1 MTLGDRL
8 DDRQPQPAASR
19 AAGRASSPE
28 PLRRLP
34 VLVRFETS
42 ATIGQTEPDRGGI
55 GISDKAYGTSRRQ
68 IAQRVVDEVA
78 QRRHGQRGRHSR
90 YRLTT
95 ASSHDK
101 DRKSV
106 VQGKSVSVRV
116 DLGGR
121 RIIKKKK

>member
-42 ATIGQTEPDRGGI
+42 ATIGQTEPDRGGT
-55 GISDKAYGTSRRQ
+55 GISDKAYGTSRRP
-68 IAQRVVDEVA
+68 IAQRAADEVA
-78 QRRHGQRGRHSR
+78 QRRSGQRGRHSR
-90 YRLTT
+90 HSPTT
-95 ASSHDK
+95 AYTPHNDTA
-101 DRKSV
+101 
-106 VQGKSVSVRV
+106 
-116 DLGGR
+116 LGPQAA
-121 RIIKKKK
+121 

>member
-55 GISDKAYGTSRRQ
+55 GISDKAYEIGRAHVTPVTN
-68 IAQRVVDEVA
+68 AQLVC
-78 QRRHGQRGRHSR
+78 
-90 YRLTT
+90 RL
-95 ASSHDK
+95 
-101 DRKSV
+101 
-106 VQGKSVSVRV
+106 
-116 DLGGR
+116 LLE
-121 RIIKKKK
+121 KKKKKAYNNTQKVQIQHI

>member
-1 MTLGDRL
+1 MFRRPPRSTRTATLFPYTTLFRSTLGDRL

-55 GISDKAYGTSRRQ
+55 GISDKAYGTSRRR

-78 QRRHGQRGRHSR
+78 Q
-90 YRLTT
+90 
-95 ASSHDK
+95 
-101 DRKSV
+101 DRKSTRLN
-106 VQGKSVSVRV
+106 SSH
-116 DLGGR
+116 
-121 RIIKKKK
+121 